1 MVKETKY
8 QALRFEISRQ
18 ARYILDGGRLVPL
31 VEF

>member
-8 QALRFEISRQ
+8 QALRFEIGRQ
-18 ARYILDGGRLVPL
+18 ARYVLEGGRLVPM